1 MNLKKAVIA
10 SAAAALLVGSA
21 MNVSAA
27 EKTPSNYANALKA
40 NNQENLIIDVEAYKA
55 AYSDLAE
62 AFGDDTDAYIRHY
75 LTIGVYEGRTK
86 GVLFDPLLYAEAYS
100 DIKEAFGYNIPAI
113 VNHYLTFGILE
124 NRTQG
129 TAAGY
134 ADLAAA
140 ERAGAQKT
148 NIQRNVIVINDFDS
162 NAIGSSYGNNAA
174 AGIGSNAIINGN
186 NVVVNGN
193 NIVNATNGAAA
204 GIGNTALNNGN
215 NTTAGNGSAPV
226 NSNAVAGNSS
236 TPVNSNAA
244 AGNSANSSNATANSG
259 NNTTAGNSATAGN
272 SNSVSSNQNYHHTTS
287 IYNDDKSALIRV
299 EYYDDQNKL
308 FQYSDVTNYDSSTNS
323 YTEEIYHY
331 DEESQTEVLDRTDTY
346 VNGVLS
352 SSETH

>member
-86 GVLFDPLLYAEAYS
+86 GVLFDPLVYAEAYS
-100 DIKEAFGYNIPAI
+100 DVKEAFGYNVPAI
-113 VNHYLTFGILE
+113 VNHYLTFGISE

-129 TAAGY
+129 TATGY

-148 NIQRNVIVINDFDS
+148 NIQRNVIVINNLDS
-162 NAIGSSYGNNAA
+162 NAAGSIYENNAAGNNNNAA
-174 AGIGSNAIINGN
+174 ASNGN
-186 NVVVNGN
+186 TFLN
-193 NIVNATNGAAA
+193 NNMAA
-204 GIGNTALNNGN
+204 GSGNTA
-215 NTTAGNGSAPV
+215 AA
-226 NSNAVAGNSS
+226 NS
-236 TPVNSNAA
+236 AA
-244 AGNSANSSNATANSG
+244 AGNSNKD
-259 NNTTAGNSATAGN
+259 
-272 SNSVSSNQNYHHTTS
+272 YHHTTS
-287 IYNDDKSALIRV
+287 IYGDDKSTLLRV

-308 FQYSDVTNYDSSTNS
+308 YQYSDITNYDSSTNS
-323 YTEEIYHY
+323 YTEKIYHY
-331 DEESQTEVLDRTDTY
+331 DEESHTEVLDRTDTY

>member
-1 MNLKKAVIA
+1 MKLKKAVIA
-10 SAAAALLVGSA
+10 STAAALLVGSV

-27 EKTPSNYANALKA
+27 EITPSNYVNSLKE

-62 AFGDDTDAYIRHY
+62 AFGDNSDAYIRHY

-86 GVLFDPLLYAEAYS
+86 GVLFDPLVYAESYS
-100 DIKEAFGYNIPAI
+100 DIKGAFGYNIPAI
-113 VNHYLTFGILE
+113 VNHYLTFGISE

-134 ADLAAA
+134 ADLAEA
-140 ERAGAQKT
+140 EKAGAQNT
-148 NIQRNVIVINDFDS
+148 NIQRNVSVINVLDS
-162 NAIGSSYGNNAA
+162 NATGNSYGNNAA
-174 AGIGSNAIINGN
+174 VNNNAENNSATAGID
-186 NVVVNGN
+186 
-193 NIVNATNGAAA
+193 
-204 GIGNTALNNGN
+204 NTALN
-215 NTTAGNGSAPV
+215 AGNGSNPV
-226 NSNAVAGNSS
+226 NSNMAVGSNN
-236 TPVNSNAA
+236 TPIANNAA
-244 AGNSANSSNATANSG
+244 AGNSNKD
-259 NNTTAGNSATAGN
+259 
-272 SNSVSSNQNYHHTTS
+272 YHHTTS

-308 FQYSDVTNYDSSTNS
+308 YQYSDVTNYDSNTNS

>member
-10 SAAAALLVGSA
+10 SVAAALLVGSA

-27 EKTPSNYANALKA
+27 EKTPSNYANTLKA

-86 GVLFDPLLYAEAYS
+86 GVLFDPLVYAEAYS
-100 DIKEAFGYNIPAI
+100 DVKDAFGYNIPAI
-113 VNHYLTFGILE
+113 VNHYLTFGISE

-129 TAAGY
+129 TAVGY

-148 NIQRNVIVINDFDS
+148 NIQRNIIVINNLDS
-162 NAIGSSYGNNAA
+162 NAAGNSYENNAAGNNNNAA
-174 AGIGSNAIINGN
+174 ASNGS
-186 NVVVNGN
+186 
-193 NIVNATNGAAA
+193 
-204 GIGNTALNNGN
+204 TALNNSN
-215 NTTAGNGSAPV
+215 NIAAGSGYTAAA
-226 NSNAVAGNSS
+226 NS
-236 TPVNSNAA
+236 AA
-244 AGNSANSSNATANSG
+244 AGNSNKD
-259 NNTTAGNSATAGN
+259 
-272 SNSVSSNQNYHHTTS
+272 YHHTTS
-287 IYNDDKSALIRV
+287 IYSDDKSTLLRV

-308 FQYSDVTNYDSSTNS
+308 YQYSDVTNYDSSTNS

>member
-86 GVLFDPLLYAEAYS
+86 GVLFDPLVYAEAYS
-100 DIKEAFGYNIPAI
+100 DVKEAFGYNVPAI
-113 VNHYLTFGILE
+113 VNHYLTFGISE

-129 TAAGY
+129 TATGY

-148 NIQRNVIVINDFDS
+148 NIQRNVIVINNLDS
-162 NAIGSSYGNNAA
+162 NAAGSIYENNAAGNNNNAA
-174 AGIGSNAIINGN
+174 ASNGN
-186 NVVVNGN
+186 TFLN
-193 NIVNATNGAAA
+193 NNMAA
-204 GIGNTALNNGN
+204 GSGNTA
-215 NTTAGNGSAPV
+215 AA
-226 NSNAVAGNSS
+226 NS
-236 TPVNSNAA
+236 AA
-244 AGNSANSSNATANSG
+244 AGNSNKD
-259 NNTTAGNSATAGN
+259 
-272 SNSVSSNQNYHHTTS
+272 YHHTTS
-287 IYNDDKSALIRV
+287 IYGDDKSTLLRV

-308 FQYSDVTNYDSSTNS
+308 YQYSDITNYDSSTNS
-323 YTEEIYHY
+323 YTEKIYHY

>member
-10 SAAAALLVGSA
+10 GAAAALLVGSA

-27 EKTPSNYANALKA
+27 EKTPSNYVNALKA

-86 GVLFDPLLYAEAYS
+86 GVLFDPLVYAEAYS
-100 DIKEAFGYNIPAI
+100 DVKDAFGYNIPAI
-113 VNHYLTFGILE
+113 VNHYLTFGISE

-148 NIQRNVIVINDFDS
+148 NIQRNIIVINSLDS
-162 NAIGSSYGNNAA
+162 NAAGNSYENNAAGNNNNAA
-174 AGIGSNAIINGN
+174 ASNGS
-186 NVVVNGN
+186 
-193 NIVNATNGAAA
+193 
-204 GIGNTALNNGN
+204 TALNNSN
-215 NTTAGNGSAPV
+215 NIATGSGYTAAA
-226 NSNAVAGNSS
+226 NS
-236 TPVNSNAA
+236 AA
-244 AGNSANSSNATANSG
+244 AGNSNKD
-259 NNTTAGNSATAGN
+259 
-272 SNSVSSNQNYHHTTS
+272 YHHTTS
-287 IYNDDKSALIRV
+287 IYSDDKSTLLRV

-308 FQYSDVTNYDSSTNS
+308 YQYSDVTNYDSSTNS

>member
-27 EKTPSNYANALKA
+27 EKTPSNYVNALKA

-86 GVLFDPLLYAEAYS
+86 GVLFDPLVYAEAYS
-100 DIKEAFGYNIPAI
+100 DVKEAFGYNIPAI
-113 VNHYLTFGILE
+113 VNHYLTFGISE

-162 NAIGSSYGNNAA
+162 NATGSSYGNSVVGNNNNAA
-174 AGIGSNAIINGN
+174 AGIGSNALINGN

-204 GIGNTALNNGN
+204 GIDNTALNNGN
-215 NTTAGNGSAPV
+215 NTA
-226 NSNAVAGNSS
+226 AGNSS

-244 AGNSANSSNATANSG
+244 TGSNSANSSNATANSG
-259 NNTTAGNSATAGN
+259 NNTTADNSATASN
-272 SNSVSSNQNYHHTTS
+272 SNNVSSNKNYHHTTS

-308 FQYSDVTNYDSSTNS
+308 IQYSDVTNYDSSTNS

-331 DEESQTEVLDRTDTY
+331 DEENQTEVLDRTDTY
-346 VNGVLS
+346 VNGALS

>member
-100 DIKEAFGYNIPAI
+100 DVKEAFGYNIPAI
-113 VNHYLTFGILE
+113 VNHYLTFGISE

-148 NIQRNVIVINDFDS
+148 NIQRNVIVMNDFDS
-162 NAIGSSYGNNAA
+162 NTTGNSYGNNAA
-174 AGIGSNAIINGN
+174 GNNNIVAGIGSNAIINGN

-193 NIVNATNGAAA
+193 NIVNTANGANGTAA

-215 NTTAGNGSAPV
+215 NTTAGNS
-226 NSNAVAGNSS
+226 SN
-236 TPVNSNAA
+236 PVNSNAA
-244 AGNSANSSNATANSG
+244 AGSSNATANSGNATANSG
-259 NNTTAGNSATAGN
+259 NNTTAGNSATTDN
-272 SNSVSSNQNYHHTTS
+272 SNNVSSNKNYHHTTS
-287 IYNDDKSALIRV
+287 IYGDDKSTLIRV

-308 FQYSDVTNYDSSTNS
+308 FQYSDVTNFDSSTNS

>member
-86 GVLFDPLLYAEAYS
+86 GVLFDPLVYAEAYS
-100 DIKEAFGYNIPAI
+100 DVKEAFGYNVPAI
-113 VNHYLTFGILE
+113 VNHYLTFGISE

-129 TAAGY
+129 TATGY

-148 NIQRNVIVINDFDS
+148 NIQRNVIVINNLDS
-162 NAIGSSYGNNAA
+162 NAAGSIYENNAAGNNNNAA
-174 AGIGSNAIINGN
+174 ASNGN
-186 NVVVNGN
+186 TFLNNNMAAGSVN
-193 NIVNATNGAAA
+193 TAAA
-204 GIGNTALNNGN
+204 
-215 NTTAGNGSAPV
+215 
-226 NSNAVAGNSS
+226 NS
-236 TPVNSNAA
+236 AA
-244 AGNSANSSNATANSG
+244 AGNSNKD
-259 NNTTAGNSATAGN
+259 
-272 SNSVSSNQNYHHTTS
+272 YHHTTS
-287 IYNDDKSALIRV
+287 IYGDDKSTLLRV

-308 FQYSDVTNYDSSTNS
+308 YQYSDITNYDSSTNS
-323 YTEEIYHY
+323 YTEKIYHY

>member
-1 MNLKKAVIA
+1 MKLKKAVIA
-10 SAAAALLVGSA
+10 STAAALLVGSV

-27 EKTPSNYANALKA
+27 EITPSNYVNSLKE

-62 AFGDDTDAYIRHY
+62 AFGDNSDAYIRHY

-86 GVLFDPLLYAEAYS
+86 GVLFDPLVYAESYS
-100 DIKEAFGYNIPAI
+100 DIKGAFGYNIPAI
-113 VNHYLTFGILE
+113 VNHYLTFGISE

-134 ADLAAA
+134 ADLAEA
-140 ERAGAQKT
+140 EKAGAQNT
-148 NIQRNVIVINDFDS
+148 NIQRNVSVINVLDS
-162 NAIGSSYGNNAA
+162 SATGNSYGNNAA
-174 AGIGSNAIINGN
+174 VNNNAENNSATAGID
-186 NVVVNGN
+186 
-193 NIVNATNGAAA
+193 
-204 GIGNTALNNGN
+204 NTALN
-215 NTTAGNGSAPV
+215 AGNGSNPV
-226 NSNAVAGNSS
+226 NSNMAVGSNN
-236 TPVNSNAA
+236 TPIANNAA
-244 AGNSANSSNATANSG
+244 AGNSNKD
-259 NNTTAGNSATAGN
+259 
-272 SNSVSSNQNYHHTTS
+272 YHHTTS

-308 FQYSDVTNYDSSTNS
+308 YQYSDVTNYDSNTNS

>member
-27 EKTPSNYANALKA
+27 GKTPSNYANTLKA

-86 GVLFDPLLYAEAYS
+86 GVLFDPLVYAEAYS
-100 DIKEAFGYNIPAI
+100 DVKNAFGYNIPAI
-113 VNHYLTFGILE
+113 VNHYLTFGISE

-148 NIQRNVIVINDFDS
+148 NIQRNVIVINSPDS
-162 NAIGSSYGNNAA
+162 NATGNSYESNIASNNNAI
-174 AGIGSNAIINGN
+174 AGNS
-186 NVVVNGN
+186 
-193 NIVNATNGAAA
+193 
-204 GIGNTALNNGN
+204 NTALNNS
-215 NTTAGNGSAPV
+215 NTTAA
-226 NSNAVAGNSS
+226 NS
-236 TPVNSNAA
+236 AA
-244 AGNSANSSNATANSG
+244 AGNSNKD
-259 NNTTAGNSATAGN
+259 
-272 SNSVSSNQNYHHTTS
+272 YHHTTS
-287 IYNDDKSALIRV
+287 IYSDDKSTLLRV

-308 FQYSDVTNYDSSTNS
+308 YQYSDVTNYDSSTNS